1 MNKKKLALNI
11 LAQLL
16 TFGSSMLIGLVI
28 TPQIVAKLGFG
39 AYSYIGIA
47 NDFASYVTIITTALN
62 SMAGRF
68 ISIELNKGNRDKAK
82 VYFSSVFIADVVLA
96 FAAMVLGIVLTLNI
110 NGILKNISPELLI
123 DVKITFSLV
132 FFNMVVNLLMS
143 VYSVAPF
150 VTDNLQKSAVRGV
163 FSNLIKVILLIVLF
177 TFLPARIYFVTI
189 SIIGTS
195 IFLIV
200 TNVILSKQLLP
211 DFKVNIHNFSFDAI
225 KTLNSSGVWNSLNTL
240 SNMLLTGLAGLLTT
254 NFVSPKA
261 GGLLYTAKTVPLN
274 FAQLI
279 TTLATIFTPH
289 FVMLYAKGNI
299 KGLLKDAK
307 YTMKILPFLMIV
319 PIAGYLA
326 FGASFFKLW
335 QYAATPEDLHTMQ
348 ILSIFSMGTNLLS
361 IYVYPLTSIN
371 TTTNKLKWPVITT
384 FMTGLLSISTVLI
397 LLNVTNIGVYVVNFV
412 STVFSMLRLFFFVP
426 MYSAH
431 NLKLKLTTFYPTILR
446 GLGAFAIV
454 EILFILVH
462 NQINVYI
469 DSWFT
474 LVVAAIICG
483 VPGYLLVYLILF
495 NKEEKKKVWDM
506 VMRKLKRVKK

>member
-1 MNKKKLALNI
+1 M
-11 LAQLL
+11 
-16 TFGSSMLIGLVI
+16 
-28 TPQIVAKLGFG
+28 
-39 AYSYIGIA
+39 
-47 NDFASYVTIITTALN
+47 
-62 SMAGRF
+62 
-68 ISIELNKGNRDKAK
+68 
-82 VYFSSVFIADVVLA
+82 
-96 FAAMVLGIVLTLNI
+96 
-110 NGILKNISPELLI
+110 
-123 DVKITFSLV
+123 
-132 FFNMVVNLLMS
+132 
-143 VYSVAPF
+143 
-150 VTDNLQKSAVRGV
+150 
-163 FSNLIKVILLIVLF
+163 
-177 TFLPARIYFVTI
+177 
-189 SIIGTS
+189 
-195 IFLIV
+195 
-200 TNVILSKQLLP
+200 LP

-225 KTLNSSGVWNSLNTL
+225 KTLISSGVWNSLNTL

>member
-132 FFNMVVNLLMS
+132 FFNMVINLLMS

-200 TNVILSKQLLP
+200 TNVILTKQLLP

-225 KTLNSSGVWNSLNTL
+225 KTLISSGVWNSLNTL
-240 SNMLLTGLAGLLTT
+240 SNMLLTGLAGLLTN
-254 NFVSPKA
+254 NFVSEKA

-299 KGLLKDAK
+299 K
-307 YTMKILPFLMIV
+307 
-319 PIAGYLA
+319 
-326 FGASFFKLW
+326 
-335 QYAATPEDLHTMQ
+335 
-348 ILSIFSMGTNLLS
+348 
-361 IYVYPLTSIN
+361 
-371 TTTNKLKWPVITT
+371 
-384 FMTGLLSISTVLI
+384 
-397 LLNVTNIGVYVVNFV
+397 
-412 STVFSMLRLFFFVP
+412 
-426 MYSAH
+426 
-431 NLKLKLTTFYPTILR
+431 
-446 GLGAFAIV
+446 
-454 EILFILVH
+454 
-462 NQINVYI
+462 
-469 DSWFT
+469 
-474 LVVAAIICG
+474 
-483 VPGYLLVYLILF
+483 
-495 NKEEKKKVWDM
+495 
-506 VMRKLKRVKK
+506 

>member
-200 TNVILSKQLLP
+200 TNVILTK
-211 DFKVNIHNFSFDAI
+211 
-225 KTLNSSGVWNSLNTL
+225 
-240 SNMLLTGLAGLLTT
+240 
-254 NFVSPKA
+254 
-261 GGLLYTAKTVPLN
+261 
-274 FAQLI
+274 
-279 TTLATIFTPH
+279 
-289 FVMLYAKGNI
+289 
-299 KGLLKDAK
+299 
-307 YTMKILPFLMIV
+307 
-319 PIAGYLA
+319 
-326 FGASFFKLW
+326 
-335 QYAATPEDLHTMQ
+335 Q
-348 ILSIFSMGTNLLS
+348 IL
-361 IYVYPLTSIN
+361 
-371 TTTNKLKWPVITT
+371 
-384 FMTGLLSISTVLI
+384 
-397 LLNVTNIGVYVVNFV
+397 
-412 STVFSMLRLFFFVP
+412 
-426 MYSAH
+426 
-431 NLKLKLTTFYPTILR
+431 
-446 GLGAFAIV
+446 
-454 EILFILVH
+454 
-462 NQINVYI
+462 
-469 DSWFT
+469 
-474 LVVAAIICG
+474 IIH
-483 VPGYLLVYLILF
+483 F
-495 NKEEKKKVWDM
+495 
-506 VMRKLKRVKK
+506 